1 MLSTGFTLQQ
11 FSILFTVGLW
21 PCSLNHIELYSL
33 WFAPQVPSI
42 STAAKP
48 SLLMPT
54 FSNSIPHSMQSI
66 AENGIGAILVF
77 EYLYFLLQEKA
88 GGNDLQEDLNFIVEK
103 YQSSGIQAKVN
114 KLIQE
119 AFKVHGNN
127 VEILCPIL
135 VDIALQNQL

>member
-1 MLSTGFTLQQ
+1 MLYVVNWVYSAA
-11 FSILFTVGLW
+11 ILNT
-21 PCSLNHIELYSL
+21 LYS
-33 WFAPQVPSI
+33 WFPSI

-135 VDIALQNQL
+135 VDIALQNQLSKMLNRKG